1 MIKLNSLILN
11 GESSADFPFLVAVE
25 EVPGI
30 VRANKKD
37 KIFKTD
43 YASGAM
49 KQSVDAYDTIDL
61 QFVFYIHDVNRNQLR
76 QFKSWFKDGGTL
88 TRYDDPNMHYN
99 YLSVEVESKP
109 LDEVYGYEVTAIF
122 LCEPFEYEE
131 EQTLDITNL
140 KSITNHTNAVMYP
153 KITLT
158 AESSQP
164 MSLVVGQYHMYF
176 HKGLRGEYELEC
188 KHGLQ
193 NLINK
198 KNGELA
204 NDLVKGRFI
213 EVVPGENTISKT
225 EGFTS
230 IKMLCRWGWR

>member
-61 QFVFYIHDVNRNQLR
+61 QFIFYVHDVNRNQLR
-76 QFKSWFKDGGTL
+76 QFKSWFKDEGTL

-109 LDEVYGYEVTAIF
+109 LDEVYGYEVTATF

-153 KITLT
+153 KLKVKG
-158 AESSQP
+158 SS
-164 MSLVVGQYHMYF
+164 SERMYLEIGKDRMVF
-176 HKGLRGEYELEC
+176 PNGLRGEYEIEC
-188 KHGLQ
+188 KHGIQ
-193 NLINK
+193 NIMDLK
-198 KNGELA
+198 TGELA
-204 NDLVKGRFI
+204 NSLSIGPFFELGLGINKL
-213 EVVPGENTISKT
+213 SKSN
-225 EGFTS
+225 GFDS
-230 IKMLCRWGWR
+230 ICMLTRWGWR